1 MAHRSPE
8 RWRARFALGMTDDG
22 NEIDDEPR
30 DAATMR
36 RRRFIEQ
43 ELRDNPDLPH
53 HCEPFDLDPDDEGRL
68 VEFEKQLGRMVRA
81 GTFSRSTAL
90 TLIRTARRAARAFVP
105 SRIKLTHVLGALVQ
119 AADCG
124 ILRQGR
130 EWARPNKDLMAFH
143 VATALPLLR
152 DLGLTR
158 IYERELRRLLHQGAG
173 YRPETIVALRDRVT
187 FGLRD
192 RRRAL
197 VLRDATLRAG
207 VSPSMLIRRGPHRGR
222 FVPSEVSAEA
232 LHEQRRSARR

>member
-1 MAHRSPE
+1 
-8 RWRARFALGMTDDG
+8 MTDDG
-22 NEIDDEPR
+22 NEIDDDPR
-30 DAATMR
+30 DTANMR
-36 RRRFIEQ
+36 RQRFIEE
-43 ELRDNPDLPH
+43 ELRDDPDLPH
-53 HCEPFDLDPDDEGRL
+53 HCEPFDLDPGDEERL
-68 VEFEKQLGRMVRA
+68 VELEKQLGRMVRA

-130 EWARPNKDLMAFH
+130 EWAHPDKGLMAFH

-222 FVPSEVSAEA
+222 FVPSEVPAEA

>member
-1 MAHRSPE
+1 
-8 RWRARFALGMTDDG
+8 MTDDG
-22 NEIDDEPR
+22 NEMDDEPR

-36 RRRFIEQ
+36 RWRFIEQ
-43 ELRDNPDLPH
+43 ELRDDPDLPH
-53 HCEPFDLDPDDEGRL
+53 HCEPFDMDPGDEERL
-68 VEFEKQLGRMVRA
+68 VELEKQLGRMVRA
-81 GTFSRSTAL
+81 GTLSRSTAL

-130 EWARPNKDLMAFH
+130 EWTRPSEDLMAFH

-173 YRPETIVALRDRVT
+173 YGPETIVALRDRVT

-207 VSPSMLIRRGPHRGR
+207 VSASMLIRRGPHRGR
-222 FVPSEVSAEA
+222 FVPAEVSAEA
-232 LHEQRRSARR
+232 LHEQRRSAQR

>member
-1 MAHRSPE
+1 M
-8 RWRARFALGMTDDG
+8 
-22 NEIDDEPR
+22 
-30 DAATMR
+30 
-36 RRRFIEQ
+36 
-43 ELRDNPDLPH
+43 
-53 HCEPFDLDPDDEGRL
+53 RL
-68 VEFEKQLGRMVRA
+68 VELEKQLGRMVRA

-105 SRIKLTHVLGALVQ
+105 SRIKLTHLLGALVQ
-119 AADCG
+119 AADCR

-130 EWARPNKDLMAFH
+130 EWARPNEDLMAFH

-158 IYERELRRLLHQGAG
+158 VYERELRWHLHQGAG

-197 VLRDATLRAG
+197 VLRDATLRVG
-207 VSPSMLIRRGPHRGR
+207 VSPSMLIRCGPHRGR

-232 LHEQRRSARR
+232 LHEQRRSAPR

>member
-1 MAHRSPE
+1 
-8 RWRARFALGMTDDG
+8 MTDDS
-22 NEIDDEPR
+22 NEIDDDPR
-30 DAATMR
+30 DTANMR
-36 RRRFIEQ
+36 PQRFIEE
-43 ELRDNPDLPH
+43 ELRDDPDLPH
-53 HCEPFDLDPDDEGRL
+53 HCAPFDLDPDDEERL
-68 VEFEKQLGRMVRA
+68 VELEKQLGRMVRA

-90 TLIRTARRAARAFVP
+90 SLIRTARRAARAFVP

-130 EWARPNKDLMAFH
+130 EWARPDAGLMALH

-158 IYERELRRLLHQGAG
+158 VYERELRRLLHQGAG

-207 VSPSMLIRRGPHRGR
+207 VSPSMLIRGGPHRGR

-232 LHEQRRSARR
+232 LHEQRRSAQR

>member
-8 RWRARFALGMTDDG
+8 RWRAGFALGMTDDG
-22 NEIDDEPR
+22 NEIHDDRR
-30 DAATMR
+30 DTAISR
-36 RRRFIEQ
+36 RQRFIEE
-43 ELRDNPDLPH
+43 ELRDDPDLPH
-53 HCEPFDLDPDDEGRL
+53 HCVPFDVHPDDEQRL
-68 VEFEKQLGRMVRA
+68 VELEMQLGRMVRA
-81 GTFSRSTAL
+81 GTFPRSTAL
-90 TLIRTARRAARAFVP
+90 TLIRTARRAAGAFVRP
-105 SRIKLTHVLGALVQ
+105 KIKLTHLLGALVH

-130 EWARPNKDLMAFH
+130 EWARPKEGVMAFH

-158 IYERELRRLLHQGAG
+158 VYERELRRLLQQGAG

-197 VLRDATLRAG
+197 VLRDATVRVG
-207 VSPSMLIRRGPHRGR
+207 VSPSMLIRCGPHRGR

-232 LHEQRRSARR
+232 LHEERRSTRR

>member
-1 MAHRSPE
+1 
-8 RWRARFALGMTDDG
+8 MTDDG

-30 DAATMR
+30 DTANLR
-36 RRRFIEQ
+36 RQRFIEQ
-43 ELRDNPDLPH
+43 ELRDDPDLPH
-53 HCEPFDLDPDDEGRL
+53 HCEPFDMDPGDEERL
-68 VEFEKQLGRMVRA
+68 VELEKQLGRMVRA
-81 GTFSRSTAL
+81 GTLPRATAL
-90 TLIRTARRAARAFVP
+90 SITRVARRAAREFVP
-105 SRIKLTHVLGALVQ
+105 SRIKLTHLLGALVQ

-130 EWARPNKDLMAFH
+130 EWARPHEDLMAFH

-158 IYERELRRLLHQGAG
+158 VYERELRRLLHQGAG

-197 VLRDATLRAG
+197 VLRDATVRTG
-207 VSPSMLIRRGPHRGR
+207 VFPSMLIRRGPHRGR

-232 LHEQRRSARR
+232 LHEQRRSAQR

>member
-1 MAHRSPE
+1 
-8 RWRARFALGMTDDG
+8 MTDNG
-22 NEIDDEPR
+22 NESDDEPR
-30 DAATMR
+30 DAAAMR

-43 ELRDNPDLPH
+43 KLRDDPDLPH
-53 HCEPFDLDPDDEGRL
+53 HCEPFDLDSDDEERL
-68 VEFEKQLGRMVRA
+68 VELDKQLGRMVRA

-90 TLIRTARRAARAFVP
+90 TLIRMARRAARAFVP

-130 EWARPNKDLMAFH
+130 EWARPSEDLMAFH

-173 YRPETIVALRDRVT
+173 YRPETVVALRDRVT

>member
-1 MAHRSPE
+1 
-8 RWRARFALGMTDDG
+8 MTHES
-22 NEIDDEPR
+22 NEIDDDPR
-30 DAATMR
+30 DTANMR
-36 RRRFIEQ
+36 RQRFIEE
-43 ELRDNPDLPH
+43 ELRDDPDLPH
-53 HCEPFDLDPDDEGRL
+53 HCAPFDLDPDDEERL
-68 VEFEKQLGRMVRA
+68 VELEKQLGRMVRA

-130 EWARPNKDLMAFH
+130 EWARPDAGLMAFH

-158 IYERELRRLLHQGAG
+158 IYERELRRLLQQGAG

-232 LHEQRRSARR
+232 LHEQRRSAQR

>member
-1 MAHRSPE
+1 
-8 RWRARFALGMTDDG
+8 MTDDG

-30 DAATMR
+30 DAAAMR

-43 ELRDNPDLPH
+43 ELRDDPDLPH
-53 HCEPFDLDPDDEGRL
+53 HCEPFDLDSDDEERL
-68 VEFEKQLGRMVRA
+68 VELEKQLGHMVRA

-105 SRIKLTHVLGALVQ
+105 SRIKLTHMLGALVQ

-130 EWARPNKDLMAFH
+130 EWVRPDAGLMAFH
-143 VATALPLLR
+143 VPTALPLLR

-158 IYERELRRLLHQGAG
+158 VYERELRRLLHQGAG
-173 YRPETIVALRDRVT
+173 YSPETIVALRERVT

-207 VSPSMLIRRGPHRGR
+207 VSASMLIRRGPHRGR
-222 FVPSEVSAEA
+222 FVPAEVSAEA
-232 LHEQRRSARR
+232 LHEQRRSAQR

>member
-1 MAHRSPE
+1 
-8 RWRARFALGMTDDG
+8 MTDDG
-22 NEIDDEPR
+22 NELDDDPR
-30 DAATMR
+30 DTTNMR
-36 RRRFIEQ
+36 RQRFIEE
-43 ELRDNPDLPH
+43 ELRDDPDLPH
-53 HCEPFDLDPDDEGRL
+53 HCKPFDLDPDDEERL
-68 VEFEKQLGRMVRA
+68 VELEKQLGRMVRA

-105 SRIKLTHVLGALVQ
+105 SRIKLTHVLGAFVQ
-119 AADCG
+119 AADWG

-130 EWARPNKDLMAFH
+130 EWARPSEDLMAFH
-143 VATALPLLR
+143 IATALPLLR
-152 DLGLTR
+152 DFGLTR
-158 IYERELRRLLHQGAG
+158 IYERALRRLLHQGAG
-173 YRPETIVALRDRVT
+173 YRPEIIVAPRDRVT